1 MFRKNALTILINW
14 MLLGPVGLQLSDS
27 GYIIASS

>member
-1 MFRKNALTILINW
+1 MFRKNALNVLINW
-14 MLLGPVGLQLSDS
+14 MLLSPVGLQMSDS